1 MNTQKVDF
9 AIIGGG
15 VTGLWLNALLAR
27 TGFSTILIEK
37 TALGMEQTL
46 ASQGMIHGGVKYSLS
61 GLVNNHFD
69 TLKGMPDRWMKCL
82 SGDDPVD
89 LRNVK
94 ILSPR
99 SYMFSDASL
108 SSKLVTFLGSL
119 LLRGH
124 VSPVKPA
131 NFPKAFSNPKFKGN
145 LYELRDIVIDT
156 RSLVENLTREFETRI
171 VKGNPEIVCKAGR
184 ISNLIIGRK
193 YRVKAEKYILA
204 AGVGN
209 QEIINAV
216 EIPLEMQNRSLH
228 QVVIR
233 GKNLPDLFAHAVSIR
248 DLSKP
253 RITFTTHILEGYKYW
268 YLGGELAESGVK
280 RTSLEQIKFAK
291 EELNNILPWID
302 FSECKFSTFR
312 IDRAEPKSKKNLK
325 PAKAFVRFYENTIV
339 CWPTKLAL
347 TPQLGDD
354 VLSNIFIK
362 PNAEPELFQAERPEI
377 GEVPWI

>member
-82 SGDDPVD
+82 SGDDSVD

-99 SYMFSDASL
+99 YYMFSDESL

-280 RTSLEQIKFAK
+280 RTSLDQIKFAK

-325 PAKAFVRFYENTIV
+325 PAKAFVQFYENTIV

-354 VLSNIFIK
+354 LLSNIFIK

-377 GEVPWI
+377 GEIPWI

>member
-15 VTGLWLNALLAR
+15 VTGLWLNALLTR
-27 TGFSTILIEK
+27 TGFSTVVIEK
-37 TALGMEQTL
+37 RALGGEQTL

-82 SGDDPVD
+82 SGDDSVD

-99 SYMFSDASL
+99 YYMFSDESL

-119 LLRGH
+119 LLRSH
-124 VSPVKPA
+124 VSPVKSA
-131 NFPKAFSNPKFKGN
+131 DFPKAFNNPKFKGN
-145 LYELRDIVIDT
+145 LYELKDIVIDT
-156 RSLVENLTREFETRI
+156 KSLVENLTRGFETRI
-171 VKGNPEIVCKAGR
+171 VKGHPEIVCKEGR
-184 ISNLIIGRK
+184 ISSLIIDGK
-193 YRVKAEKYILA
+193 YRVEAEKYILA

-209 QEIINAV
+209 QEIINTV
-216 EIPLEMQNRSLH
+216 EIPLEMQNRPLH

-233 GKNLPDLFAHAVSIR
+233 GENLPDLFAHAVSIR

-253 RITFTTHILEGYKYW
+253 RITFTTHIVDRHKYW

-280 RTSLEQIKFAK
+280 RTSLDQIKFAK
-291 EELNNILPWID
+291 KELNNILPWID

-325 PAKAFVRFYENTIV
+325 PAKAFVQFYENTIV

>member
-37 TALGMEQTL
+37 TALGVEQTL

-99 SYMFSDASL
+99 YYMFSDESL

-119 LLRGH
+119 LLRSH
-124 VSPVKPA
+124 VSPVKSA
-131 NFPKAFSNPKFKGN
+131 DFPKAFNNPKFKGN
-145 LYELRDIVIDT
+145 LYELKDIVIDT
-156 RSLVENLTREFETRI
+156 KSLVENLTRGFETRI
-171 VKGNPEIVCKAGR
+171 VKGHPEIVCKEGR
-184 ISNLIIGRK
+184 ISSLIIDGK
-193 YRVKAEKYILA
+193 YRVEAEKYILA

-209 QEIINAV
+209 QEIINTV
-216 EIPLEMQNRSLH
+216 EIPLEMQNRPLH

-233 GKNLPDLFAHAVSIR
+233 GENLPDLFAHAVSIR

-253 RITFTTHILEGYKYW
+253 RITFTTHILDRYKYW
-268 YLGGELAESGVK
+268 YLGGELAESGAK
-280 RTSLEQIKFAK
+280 RTSLDQIKFAK
-291 EELNNILPWID
+291 EELKNILPWID
-302 FSECKFSTFR
+302 FSECVFSTFK

-325 PAKAFVRFYENTIV
+325 PTKAFVRFYKNTIV

-354 VLSNIFIK
+354 VLSNIFTK
-362 PNAEPELFQAERPEI
+362 PNLEPKLFPAERPEI
-377 GEVPWI
+377 GKIPWI

>member
-27 TGFSTILIEK
+27 TGFSTIVIEK
-37 TALGMEQTL
+37 TALGVEQTL

-119 LLRGH
+119 SLRGH

-131 NFPKAFSNPKFKGN
+131 NFPKVFSNPKFKGN
-145 LYELRDIVIDT
+145 LYELKDIVIDT
-156 RSLVENLTREFETRI
+156 KSLVENLTREFETRI
-171 VKGNPEIVCKAGR
+171 VKGHPEIVGKAGR
-184 ISNLIIGRK
+184 ISSLIIGRK

-204 AGVGN
+204 AGIGN

-268 YLGGELAESGVK
+268 YLGGELAESGVN
-280 RTSLEQIKFAK
+280 RTSVDQIKFAK

-347 TPQLGDD
+347 APQLGDD
-354 VLSNIFIK
+354 VLSNIFIG

>member
-27 TGFSTILIEK
+27 SGFSTILIEK
-37 TALGMEQTL
+37 AALGVEQTL

-69 TLKGMPDRWMKCL
+69 TLKGMPDRWTKCL
-82 SGDDPVD
+82 SGDDQVD
-89 LRNVK
+89 LRGVK

-131 NFPKAFSNPKFKGN
+131 DFPEAFNNPKFKGN
-145 LYELRDIVIDT
+145 LYELKDIVIDT

-171 VKGNPEIVCKAGR
+171 VKGHPEIVCKAGR
-184 ISNLIIGRK
+184 ISSLIIDRK

-253 RITFTTHILEGYKYW
+253 RITFTTHILDGYKYW

-280 RTSLEQIKFAK
+280 RTSLNQIKFAK

-325 PAKAFVRFYENTIV
+325 PAKAFVQFYENTIV

-362 PNAEPELFQAERPEI
+362 PNAEPELFRVERPEI
-377 GEVPWI
+377 GEIPWI

>member
-27 TGFSTILIEK
+27 TGFSTIVIEK
-37 TALGMEQTL
+37 KALGVEQTL

-61 GLVNNHFD
+61 GLVNDHFN
-69 TLKGMPDRWMKCL
+69 TLKGMPSRWAKCL
-82 SGDDPVD
+82 SGNDTVD

-94 ILSPR
+94 VLSPR
-99 SYMFSDASL
+99 YYMFSDQSL

-131 NFPKAFSNPKFKGN
+131 EFPKAFMNRNFKGN
-145 LYELRDIVIDT
+145 LYELKDLVIDT
-156 RSLVENLTREFETRI
+156 RSLVENLKQDFETRI
-171 VKGNPEIVCKAGR
+171 VKGSPEIICEHGK
-184 ISNLIIGRK
+184 ISSLIVDNK
-193 YRVKAEKYILA
+193 YRIKAEKYILA

-209 QEIINAV
+209 QEMINAV
-216 EIPLEMQNRSLH
+216 AIPLEMQNRPLH

-233 GKNLPDLFAHAVSIR
+233 GKNLPDLFAHALSIR

-253 RITFTTHILEGYKYW
+253 RITFTTHILDGYKYW
-268 YLGGELAESGVK
+268 YLGGKLAESGVK
-280 RTSLEQIKFAK
+280 RTSLDQIRFAK
-291 EELNNILPWID
+291 EELNKILPWVN
-302 FSECKFSTFR
+302 FSECQFSTFR
-312 IDRAEPKSKKNLK
+312 INRAEPKSRKNLK

-347 TPQLGDD
+347 VPKLGDD

-362 PNAEPELFQAERPEI
+362 PIAKPELFSAERPEI
-377 GEVPWI
+377 GKIPWI